1 MVFIPGTFPCAL
13 PSNSHKTYTYEEE
26 RRRHIGWVEQLGR
39 RSKKRNPDAFT
50 ELMQLHERDMYRTAS
65 AILSQDADIADAMQ
79 ETILTCWEKI
89 DTLQKNRYF
98 KTWMIRILINK
109 CKDILRSGR
118 RMICVEELPEQA
130 AKDTVE
136 AEANLEWKEAL
147 WGLDEKYRLI
157 VVLFYAEGL
166 RTAEIGKLLQLPD
179 STVRTRLA
187 RGREQLA
194 RYYAETEEGGGR
206 K

>member
-1 MVFIPGTFPCAL
+1 MLFIPGTFSQTL

-26 RRRHIGWVEQLGR
+26 RTRHMGEIEQLVR
-39 RSKKRNPDAFT
+39 RAKKRDPDAFT
-50 ELMQLHERDMYRTAS
+50 ELMQLHEKDMYRTAS
-65 AILSQDADIADAMQ
+65 AILAQDADIADAIQ

-98 KTWMIRILINK
+98 KTWMVRILINK

-118 RMICVEELPEQA
+118 RVVCVEEFTEQETGS
-130 AKDTVE
+130 TVE
-136 AEANLEWKEAL
+136 SEANLEWKEAL
-147 WGLDEKYRLI
+147 QGLDEKYRLI
-157 VVLFYAEGL
+157 VVLFYADGL

>member
-1 MVFIPGTFPCAL
+1 MI
-13 PSNSHKTYTYEEE
+13 
-26 RRRHIGWVEQLGR
+26 QLV
-39 RSKKRNPDAFT
+39 KRPIAGDADAFL
-50 ELMQLHERDMYRTAS
+50 ELMEKNSLAMYKVARG
-65 AILSQDADIADAMQ
+65 ILDNDEDAADAMQ
-79 ETILTCWEKI
+79 DTILTCFEKI
-89 DTLQKNRYF
+89 HTLKNPEYF

>member
-1 MVFIPGTFPCAL
+1 MI
-13 PSNSHKTYTYEEE
+13 
-26 RRRHIGWVEQLGR
+26 QLVK
-39 RSKKRNPDAFT
+39 RSISGDADAFL
-50 ELMQLHERDMYRTAS
+50 ELMEKNSLAMYKVARG
-65 AILSQDADIADAMQ
+65 ILDNDEDAADAMQ
-79 ETILTCWEKI
+79 DTILTCFEKI
-89 DTLQKNRYF
+89 HTLKNPEYF

-109 CKDILRSGR
+109 CKDILRLGR
-118 RMICVEELPEQA
+118 RMVCVEELPEQETGS
-130 AKDTVE
+130 TVE

-147 WGLDEKYRLI
+147 RGLDEKYRLI
-157 VVLFYAEGL
+157 VVLFYADGL

-194 RYYAETEEGGGR
+194 KYYAETEEGGGR

>member
-1 MVFIPGTFPCAL
+1 MV
-13 PSNSHKTYTYEEE
+13 
-26 RRRHIGWVEQLGR
+26 
-39 RSKKRNPDAFT
+39 
-50 ELMQLHERDMYRTAS
+50 
-65 AILSQDADIADAMQ
+65 
-79 ETILTCWEKI
+79 
-89 DTLQKNRYF
+89 
-98 KTWMIRILINK
+98 
-109 CKDILRSGR
+109 
-118 RMICVEELPEQA
+118 CVEELPEQA

-166 RTAEIGKLLQLPD
+166 RTAEIGEI
-179 STVRTRLA
+179 TAAA
-187 RGREQLA
+187 RQYGAHKARQRREQLA

>member
-1 MVFIPGTFPCAL
+1 MI
-13 PSNSHKTYTYEEE
+13 
-26 RRRHIGWVEQLGR
+26 QLVK
-39 RSKKRNPDAFT
+39 RSISGDADAFL
-50 ELMQLHERDMYRTAS
+50 ELMEKNSLAMYKVARG
-65 AILSQDADIADAMQ
+65 ILDNDEDAADAIQ
-79 ETILTCWEKI
+79 DTILTCFEKI
-89 DTLQKNRYF
+89 HTLKNPEYF

>member
-1 MVFIPGTFPCAL
+1 MVFIPGTFPAAL

-26 RRRHIGWVEQLGR
+26 RTRHMGEIEQLMR
-39 RSKKRNPDAFT
+39 RAKKRDPDAFT
-50 ELMQLHERDMYRTAS
+50 ELMQLHEKDMYRTAS
-65 AILSQDADIADAMQ
+65 AILAQDADIADAIQ

-109 CKDILRSGR
+109 CKDLLRSGR
-118 RMICVEELPEQA
+118 RMVCVDELPERE
-130 AKDTVE
+130 AKSPVA
-136 AEANLEWKEAL
+136 AEAHLEWKEAL
-147 WGLDEKYRLI
+147 QGLDEKYRLI

-187 RGREQLA
+187 RGREQMA
-194 RYYAETEEGGGR
+194 KYYAGTEEGGGR

>member
-1 MVFIPGTFPCAL
+1 
-13 PSNSHKTYTYEEE
+13 
-26 RRRHIGWVEQLGR
+26 
-39 RSKKRNPDAFT
+39 
-50 ELMQLHERDMYRTAS
+50 MQLHEQDMYRTAS
-65 AILSQDADIADAMQ
+65 AILSQDADIADAIQ

-109 CKDILRSGR
+109 CKDILRLGR
-118 RMICVEELPEQA
+118 RMVCVEELPEQETGS
-130 AKDTVE
+130 TVE

-147 WGLDEKYRLI
+147 QGLDEKYRLI

>member
-1 MVFIPGTFPCAL
+1 MLFIPGTFSQTL

-26 RRRHIGWVEQLGR
+26 RTRHMGEVEQLVR
-39 RSKKRNPDAFT
+39 RAKKRDPDAFM
-50 ELMQLHERDMYRTAS
+50 ELMQLHEKDMYRTAS
-65 AILSQDADIADAMQ
+65 AILPQDADIADAIQ
-79 ETILTCWEKI
+79 ETILTVWEKI

-179 STVRTRLA
+179 STVRTSLA